1 MKIEVWSD
9 FVCPYCYIGKRML
22 ELALE
27 DFPGKDQ
34 VEVVYRAFELDP
46 LNPSN
51 QNLKVKKSLEQKYGL
66 TAEQV
71 EGMYG
76 NLKRLAEQAGLPLS
90 MDDASHTN
98 TRDIHRLSK
107 FAIEKGVG
115 NAFFQAAM
123 GAHFAEGKFNGDPS
137 TLLDIAEQVG
147 LDRKEAQSVLSG
159 DAYLQEVLAD
169 EAQAAKLGIDGV
181 PFFSFNG
188 GRQTIFGA
196 DSVANFKNALEAA
209 QS

>member
-9 FVCPYCYIGKRML
+9 FVCPYCYIGKKML
-22 ELALE
+22 ELALA

-34 VEVVYRAFELDP
+34 VEVVYKAFELDP
-46 LNPSN
+46 VNPSN
-51 QNLKVKKSLEQKYGL
+51 PNLKVKKHLEEKYGL

-71 EGMYG
+71 EGMQL
-76 NLKRLAEQAGLPLS
+76 NLKRLADQAGLPFA
-90 MDDASHTN
+90 MDDACHTN
-98 TRDIHRLSK
+98 TRDIHRLAK
-107 FAIEKGVG
+107 FASGKGKG
-115 NAFFQAAM
+115 DAFFQAAM
-123 GAHFAEGKFNGDPS
+123 RAHFAEGKFNGDPA
-137 TLLDIAEQVG
+137 TLLEIAEQVG
-147 LDRKEAQSVLSG
+147 LDRQEAQAVLSG

-188 GRQTIFGA
+188 GKQTIFGA
-196 DSVANFKNALEAA
+196 ESVANFRKALEAA